1 MALIPLTYKLDWYD
15 PSQPG
20 GIISTVNNNANTA
33 TSFDTQYT
41 MQDIIDTVAG
51 SGGGVTGS
59 GTTKYFVKFI
69 DGPNGTI
76 GDVSGVLEEAGEV
89 IFQQDVRFDDI
100 VLFDGGTVSSFQNF
114 EMLDGAA
121 IKFQDS
127 AGPVDVEVN
136 SVAGSN
142 TLSISNNVSLPSDK
156 KLNFGPSAYIEGTVS
171 GTKIIVRASD
181 DILFQPGNV
190 QHVEFVSTGGVNLNS
205 IGNYADDAAA
215 AAGGVPI
222 NGLYRNGNVIQIRII

>member
-1 MALIPLTYKLDWYD
+1 M
-15 PSQPG
+15 
-20 GIISTVNNNANTA
+20 
-33 TSFDTQYT
+33 
-41 MQDIIDTVAG
+41 
-51 SGGGVTGS
+51 
-59 GTTKYFVKFI
+59 
-69 DGPNGTI
+69 
-76 GDVSGVLEEAGEV
+76 
-89 IFQQDVRFDDI
+89 
-100 VLFDGGTVSSFQNF
+100 
-114 EMLDGAA
+114 
-121 IKFQDS
+121 
-127 AGPVDVEVN
+127 
-136 SVAGSN
+136 
-142 TLSISNNVSLPSDK
+142 PSDK